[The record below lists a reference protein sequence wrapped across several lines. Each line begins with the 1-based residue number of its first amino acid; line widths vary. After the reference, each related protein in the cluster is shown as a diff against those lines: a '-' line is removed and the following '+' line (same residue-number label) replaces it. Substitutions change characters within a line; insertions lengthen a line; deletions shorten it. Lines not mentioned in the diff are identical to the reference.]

1 MQSPNSEKRRNGMLI
16 DKNKCCLLVVDI
28 QERLAPA
35 MHDGGQEAVRNAGIL
50 MQAARIMGVPTLVS
64 EQYPRGLG
72 RTVPQLAELMPADGP
87 VEKLEFACPGNAG
100 FAFRLNALAKKQ
112 VVIAGMEAHICVLQ
126 TALKLRDQGLEVFVA
141 ADAVASRKR
150 SSMEHAFARIEDA
163 GGAIITTEMAVFEW
177 LEKAGSDEFKIL
189 SKLIQ

>member
-1 MQSPNSEKRRNGMLI
+1 MLL
-16 DKNKCCLLVVDI
+16 DKNHSCLIIVDI

-35 MHDGGQEAVRNAGIL
+35 MFDGGAEAIRNAGIL
-50 MQAARIMGVPTLVS
+50 MQAAQRLGVPVLVS

-72 RTVPQLAELMPADGP
+72 RTVPQLAEFMPADGP

-100 FAFRLNALAKKQ
+100 FADRLNLLDKKQ
-112 VVIAGMEAHICVLQ
+112 AVIAGMEAHICVLQ
-126 TALKLRDQGLEVFVA
+126 TALKLRAQGLEVFVA
-141 ADAVASRKR
+141 ADAVASRKQ
-150 SSMEHAFARIEDA
+150 SSMGHAFARIEDA

-177 LEKAGSDEFKIL
+177 LERAGTDDFKVL

>member
-1 MQSPNSEKRRNGMLI
+1 MLL
-16 DKNKCCLLVVDI
+16 DKNQSCLIVVDI

-35 MHDGGQEAVRNAGIL
+35 MFDGGQEAIRNAAIL
-50 MQAARIMGVPTLVS
+50 MQAARRLGVPALVS

-72 RTVPQLAELMPADGP
+72 RTVPQLAEFMPADGP

-100 FAFRLNALAKKQ
+100 FADRLKALDKKQ

-126 TALKLRDQGLEVFVA
+126 TALMLCEQDFAVFVA
-141 ADAVASRKR
+141 ADATASRKQ
-150 SSMEHAFARIEDA
+150 SSMDHAFARIEDA

>member
-1 MQSPNSEKRRNGMLI
+1 MLL
-16 DKNKCCLLVVDI
+16 DKNQSCLIVVDI

-35 MHDGGQEAVRNAGIL
+35 MFDGGAEAIRNAGIL
-50 MQAARIMGVPTLVS
+50 MQAAQRLGVPVLVS

-72 RTVPQLAELMPADGP
+72 RTVPQLAEFMPADGAI
-87 VEKLEFACPGNAG
+87 EKLEFACPGNAD
-100 FAFRLNALAKKQ
+100 FAGKLKALAMKQ
-112 VVIAGMEAHICVLQ
+112 IVIAGMEAHICVLQ

-141 ADAVASRKR
+141 ADAVASRKQ
-150 SSMEHAFARIEDA
+150 SSMDHAFSRIEDA

-177 LEKAGSDEFKIL
+177 LERAGTDDFKIL

>member
-1 MQSPNSEKRRNGMLI
+1 MLL
-16 DKNKCCLLVVDI
+16 DKNKSCLIIVDI

-35 MHDGGQEAVRNAGIL
+35 MFDGGQEAIRNAAIL
-50 MQAARIMGVPTLVS
+50 MQAAKRLGVPVLVS

-72 RTVPQLAELMPADGP
+72 RTVPQLAEFMPADGP
-87 VEKLEFACPGNAG
+87 VEKVEFACPGNAG
-100 FAFRLNALAKKQ
+100 FADRLNLSGKKQ

-141 ADAVASRKR
+141 ADAVASRKQ
-150 SSMEHAFARIEDA
+150 SSMGHAFSRIEDA
-163 GGAIITTEMAVFEW
+163 GGAIVTTEMAVFEW
-177 LEKAGSDEFKIL
+177 LERAGTDDFKAL

>member
-1 MQSPNSEKRRNGMLI
+1 MLL
-16 DKNKCCLLVVDI
+16 DKNQSCLIVVDI

-35 MHDGGQEAVRNAGIL
+35 MFDGGAEATRNTAIL
-50 MQAARIMGVPTLVS
+50 MQAARRMGVPILVS

-72 RTVPQLAELMPADGP
+72 HTVPQLAEYIPADGP
-87 VEKLEFACPGNAG
+87 IEKLEFACPNNAG
-100 FAFRLNALAKKQ
+100 FATKLNVLAKQQ

-126 TALKLRDQGLEVFVA
+126 TALKLRDQGLAVFVA
-141 ADAVASRKR
+141 TDAVASRKQ
-150 SSMEHAFARIEDA
+150 SSMDHAFTRIEDA

-177 LEKAGSDEFKIL
+177 LEKAGTDDFKAL

>member
-1 MQSPNSEKRRNGMLI
+1 MLL
-16 DKNKCCLLVVDI
+16 DKNKSCLIIVDI

-50 MQAARIMGVPTLVS
+50 MQAAQRMGVPTLVS

-72 RTVPQLAELMPADGP
+72 RTVPQLAEYMPAGGP
-87 VEKLEFACPGNAG
+87 IEKLEFACSSNAG
-100 FAFRLNALAKKQ
+100 FAEKLKALDKKQ
-112 VVIAGMEAHICVLQ
+112 IVMAGMEAHICVLQ
-126 TALKLRDQGLEVFVA
+126 TALKLRAQGMEVFVA
-141 ADAVASRKR
+141 ADAVASRKQ
-150 SSMEHAFARIEDA
+150 SSMDHAFARIEDA

-177 LEKAGSDEFKIL
+177 LEQAGTDDFKVL

>member
-1 MQSPNSEKRRNGMLI
+1 MLL
-16 DKNKCCLLVVDI
+16 DKNQSCLIVVDI

-35 MHDGGQEAVRNAGIL
+35 MFDGGVEAIRNAAIL
-50 MQAARIMGVPTLVS
+50 MQAAIRLGVPTLVS

-72 RTVPQLAELMPADGP
+72 RTVPQLAAFMPADGP

-100 FAFRLNALAKKQ
+100 FADRLKALGKKQ
-112 VVIAGMEAHICVLQ
+112 TVIAGMEAHICVLQ
-126 TALKLRDQGLEVFVA
+126 TALKLRAQGLEVFVA
-141 ADAVASRKR
+141 ADAVASRKQ
-150 SSMEHAFARIEDA
+150 SSMDRAFARMEDA

-177 LEKAGSDEFKIL
+177 LERAGTDDFKAM

>member
-1 MQSPNSEKRRNGMLI
+1 MLL
-16 DKNKCCLLVVDI
+16 DKNKSCLIVVDI

-35 MHDGGQEAVRNAGIL
+35 MFDGGAEAIRNTGIL
-50 MQAARIMGVPTLVS
+50 MQAAQRMGVPVLVS

-72 RTVPQLAELMPADGP
+72 RTVPQLAEYMPAGGP
-87 VEKLEFACPGNAG
+87 VEKVEFACPSNAG
-100 FAFRLNALAKKQ
+100 FASKLDALAKQQ

-126 TALKLRDQGLEVFVA
+126 TALKLRAQGLAVFVA
-141 ADAVASRKR
+141 ADAVASRKQ

-177 LEKAGSDEFKIL
+177 LEKAGTDDFKAL

>member
-1 MQSPNSEKRRNGMLI
+1 MLL
-16 DKNKCCLLVVDI
+16 DKNKSCLIIVDI

-35 MHDGGQEAVRNAGIL
+35 MFDGGAEAIRNAAIL
-50 MQAARIMGVPTLVS
+50 MQAAKRLGVPVLVS

-72 RTVPQLAELMPADGP
+72 RTVPQLAEFMPADGP
-87 VEKLEFACPGNAG
+87 VEKVEFACPSNAG
-100 FAFRLNALAKKQ
+100 FADRLNLLDRKQ
-112 VVIAGMEAHICVLQ
+112 IVIAGMEAHICVLQ
-126 TALKLRDQGLEVFVA
+126 TALKLRAQGLEVFVA

-150 SSMEHAFARIEDA
+150 ASMDHAFARIEDA

-177 LEKAGSDEFKIL
+177 LERAGSDEFRIL